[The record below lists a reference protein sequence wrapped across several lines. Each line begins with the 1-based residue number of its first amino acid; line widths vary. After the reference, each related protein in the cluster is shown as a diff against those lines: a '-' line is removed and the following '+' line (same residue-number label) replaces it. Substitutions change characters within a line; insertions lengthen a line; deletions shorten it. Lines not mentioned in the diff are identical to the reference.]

1 MNRNIMH
8 RFKPPKSTVVI
19 CTIALLFT
27 AISIFTS
34 NSMSGTAET
43 MYIHPY
49 EVTNTAREMR
59 SRLLDMKRFVNIF
72 LTYDYVSE
80 EDVDALFQERYDLQD
95 KAIYI
100 IYQRYLGPVED
111 VDALQEAMDDLIK
124 CQDYAVDFVL
134 RHTEGEIERYIE
146 TRIYPCYDAV
156 SDCLDTIIE
165 YSDSKIHS
173 LTGEAKRTAIISMTI
188 TFLLCSAIM
197 IVTVRSHRKEQKIIE
212 ELLCREQE
220 LQDALLLA
228 RKAGNAKKDFLSRM
242 SHEIR
247 TPMNVI
253 IGMTTIASSH
263 PGDQKRMEDC
273 LSKIAFSSRHLLAII
288 NDVLDMS
295 KIEEGRLA
303 INQAPFRLQQVTD
316 SVIKGVIYQQAV
328 EQGKTFV
335 CEIEGEVQELLIGDV
350 LRVNQILVNLLSNAV
365 KFTPKGGTIR
375 LEIRQVAVKDKMVHL
390 MFTVSDTGIGMSEEF
405 MEHIFSPFEQADST
419 IAQKYGG
426 TGLGMA
432 ITHNLVGL
440 LGGSIQVKSKLGAGT
455 TFTVDLPFESNKDS
469 AERKIWQMEELKVLV
484 VDDDEDAGTHAG
496 LLLKKMYIDANWV
509 KCGQEAVRIIL
520 EAHEAGQ
527 DYDVCIVDWQ
537 MPDIDGL
544 EVTRQIREKVGPE
557 TLIIIISAYDWS
569 EIEEEARKAGANA
582 FISKPL
588 FQSTLYDVLISVI
601 GSGPSPDGEQ
611 KRQFKPQTYTGKRLL
626 LAEDNELNR
635 EIAVELL
642 KMSGVEIDCAEN
654 GREALDCFLD
664 SPMGYYDLILMD
676 IQMPVMNGYEAV
688 KLLRASDHP
697 ESKKIPIIAMTANA
711 FREDIEEALAAG
723 MDGHV
728 AKPIDID
735 ILYKTLKDVLGQ

>member
-8 RFKPPKSTVVI
+8 RIKPSKSTVVI

-27 AISIFTS
+27 SISIFTS

-49 EVTNTAREMR
+49 KVTNTAREMR

-95 KAIYI
+95 KAIRI
-100 IYQRYLGPVED
+100 IYERYLGPVED
-111 VDALQEAMDDLIK
+111 VDALQEAMYDLIK

-134 RHTEGEIERYIE
+134 QHTEGEIERYIE
-146 TRIYPCYDAV
+146 TQIYPCYDAV

-165 YSDSKIHS
+165 YSDSKIYS
-173 LTGEAKRTAIISMTI
+173 LTGEAKRTAVISMTI

-335 CEIEGEVQELLIGDV
+335 CEIEGEVEDLLIGDV

-375 LEIRQVAVKDKMVHL
+375 LEIRQIAVKNKKVHL

-440 LGGSIQVKSKLGAGT
+440 LGGSIQVK
-455 TFTVDLPFESNKDS
+455 
-469 AERKIWQMEELKVLV
+469 RKHL
-484 VDDDEDAGTHAG
+484 T
-496 LLLKKMYIDANWV
+496 
-509 KCGQEAVRIIL
+509 
-520 EAHEAGQ
+520 
-527 DYDVCIVDWQ
+527 
-537 MPDIDGL
+537 
-544 EVTRQIREKVGPE
+544 
-557 TLIIIISAYDWS
+557 
-569 EIEEEARKAGANA
+569 
-582 FISKPL
+582 
-588 FQSTLYDVLISVI
+588 
-601 GSGPSPDGEQ
+601 
-611 KRQFKPQTYTGKRLL
+611 
-626 LAEDNELNR
+626 
-635 EIAVELL
+635 
-642 KMSGVEIDCAEN
+642 
-654 GREALDCFLD
+654 
-664 SPMGYYDLILMD
+664 
-676 IQMPVMNGYEAV
+676 
-688 KLLRASDHP
+688 
-697 ESKKIPIIAMTANA
+697 
-711 FREDIEEALAAG
+711 
-723 MDGHV
+723 
-728 AKPIDID
+728 
-735 ILYKTLKDVLGQ
+735 